1 MEELTDILIKYNFP
15 KCKTRKN
22 VLNGSDI
29 SYDGFNLGYVRLIPY
44 QANKFGYTVQLS
56 IQTGNKK
63 NNDIYNLSK
72 KIAED
77 NIPDFKFSSI
87 QYNKNYK
94 IKKHKDKRNTGVSYI
109 IGLGDYTGGEL
120 LIYFDGKYNP
130 PTAVDIKNKFYT
142 FDGTE
147 YYHEVADFTGNRI
160 SLVYYNIIRDT
171 DILKEDY
178 IAKNGCKLCD
188 KKSEDPPG
196 LNMLLPAD
204 EVEDIMNPPDF
215 LTFNDNNKIVFDSDY
230 YIAIP
235 TYLRYNELLKKTLP
249 TLLNASV
256 SPDIIYIFVASET
269 EYMNYKSV
277 IPVGWYKDIIIGEKG
292 IRNQRKFIS
301 KFFPEKTKIVS
312 MDDDIE
318 KVYKKVDNKLIQ
330 VENLDYLFRK
340 NFDLLNTVEFEGI
353 HLWGVYPTPNKLWLK
368 EDNITNH
375 LTFCIG
381 VLHGY
386 INRHSEDLY
395 PNQLS
400 ESKEDYEQSILFYI
414 KDNGVCRFNNLSFK
428 TKFNAPG
435 GLGQDRFEMNKTAQE
450 YLLNKYPE
458 YCKKKTRKNGM
469 PEILLNKKKMLVKNK
484 CLIE

>member
-1 MEELTDILIKYNFP
+1 MEDLTDILIKYKFP
-15 KCKTRKN
+15 QCKTRKN
-22 VLNGSDI
+22 ILNGSDT
-29 SYDGFNLGYVRLIPY
+29 SYEGFNLGYVRLIPY
-44 QANKFGYTVQLS
+44 QANKFGYTIQIS
-56 IQTGNKK
+56 IPTQNKK
-63 NNDIYNLSK
+63 HKSIYELSK

-77 NIPDFKFSSI
+77 NIPDFNYSSI

-94 IKKHKDKRNTGVSYI
+94 IKKHKDKRNTGTSYI

-120 LIYFDGKYNP
+120 LIYFDGRDKE

-142 FDGTE
+142 FDGTK

-171 DILKEDY
+171 DIKKEEY
-178 IAKNGCKLCD
+178 LLENGCKLCD
-188 KKSEDPPG
+188 KPKDPPK
-196 LNMLLPAD
+196 LDLLLPAD
-204 EVEDIMNPPDF
+204 EVEDIINLPDF
-215 LTFNDNNKIVFDSDY
+215 IKFNNNKKIIFESDY
-230 YIAIP
+230 YVAIP
-235 TYLRYNELLKKTLP
+235 SYKRENELLKKTLP

-256 SPDIIYIFVASET
+256 SPDIIYIFVANEE
-269 EYMNYKSV
+269 EYMKYKSV

-312 MDDDIE
+312 MDDDVE
-318 KVYKKVDNKLIQ
+318 KVYKKVDNKLIEVKQ
-330 VENLDYLFRK
+330 LDYLFRK

-353 HLWGVYPTPNKLWLK
+353 HLWGVYPTPNQLWLK
-368 EDNITNH
+368 EDYITNH

-395 PNQLS
+395 PNELS

-414 KDNGVCRFNNLSFK
+414 KDNGICRFNNLSFK

-435 GLGQDRFEMNKTAQE
+435 GLGQDRFEMNKIAQE

-469 PEILLNKKKMLVKNK
+469 PEILLNKKKKVINK
-484 CLIE
+484 